1 MSATGTK
8 ARPKD
13 EQKSDLFSCFRFSL
27 EGMTVL
33 TSSVAPSC
41 AIRTTSAGESEEALN
56 LTEEMK

>member
-8 ARPKD
+8 ARPKN

-33 TSSVAPSC
+33 TSSVALSC
-41 AIRTTSAGESEEALN
+41 AILTTSAGESEDQRR
-56 LTEEMK
+56 